1 MGITV
6 TPSVVFFSE
15 HFGLKQP
22 QEQLDFVDIPLTTD
36 IALYVDPY
44 AFKIGTDLWAIE
56 CNNLVVD
63 FFQNVIESIRAD
75 DQTRVRFLLGNLHE
89 PNSTHLGL
97 SKGRPQGRGVGG
109 EQAVDLYQR
118 LKRSKAAKSGIL
130 KDLSDCELMIPGIS
144 HDKISD
150 ITINIIRKMLISFTE
165 LQCRLHKI
173 PTRSLQAGPV
183 WCPEETCWK
192 NIYAKLPV
200 FHGRSLML
208 VPKSSV
214 RYRLAPDHQEYY
226 HKFVLEFLQ
235 QEHLNSNSSLVHV
248 LKNGKRRV
256 TKKSLEELFPC
267 DKEFLFEFSLKHP
280 EVLQHYKEFLPIK
293 DAPLTDESLKE
304 AVLHLLGRLP
314 EAGTKKD
321 HHVHIGEIVM
331 QKNIVHGDNIGGVV
345 GSGVVNAR
353 DIAVYKSHIDM
364 SQTLDT
370 ETKNGLLEARKEL
383 EGQKI
388 SIADKHDVADNL
400 GKLTSEL
407 EKPEKDVGLIKRF
420 FQRIKDVAPTV
431 ATVLG
436 SVKTVADLVKAAVS

>member
-15 HFGLKQP
+15 HFGLKKM
-22 QEQLDFVDIPLTTD
+22 QEELEFVDIPLTTD

-63 FFQNVIESIRAD
+63 FFQNVIDSIRAD
-75 DQTRVRFLLGNLHE
+75 DQPRVRFLLGNLHE
-89 PNSTHLGL
+89 PNSTHFGL

-109 EQAVDLYQR
+109 DQAMDLYER

-183 WCPEETCWK
+183 WCAEETCWK

-208 VPKSSV
+208 VPKTSV

-226 HKFVLEFLQ
+226 HKFVLEYLQ
-235 QEHLNSNSSLVHV
+235 QENLNSNSSLVHI

-280 EVLQHYKEFLPIK
+280 EVLQQYREFLPIK
-293 DAPLTDESLKE
+293 DTPLTEESLKE
-304 AVLHLLGRLP
+304 AILHLLGRLP
-314 EAGTKKD
+314 GSETTNNT
-321 HHVHIGEIVM
+321 HVQIGEIVM

-353 DIAVYKSHIDM
+353 DIAVYKSHIDA
-364 SQTLDT
+364 SHALDT
-370 ETKNGLLEARKEL
+370 ETKHGLLEARKEL
-383 EGQKI
+383 EAQKM
-388 SIADKHDVADNL
+388 SVADKHDVADSL

-407 EKPEKDVGLIKRF
+407 EKPEKDAGLVKRF
-420 FQRIKDVAPTV
+420 FQRIKEVAPTV

-436 SVKTVADLVKAAVS
+436 SIKTVADLVKAVAS